1 MPEPEPVD
9 LLETA
14 GAPMAKRV
22 VPLVLVLLV
31 VLFLLRRRRS
41 HG

>member
-14 GAPMAKRV
+14 GAPMAKRL
-22 VPLVLVLLV
+22 VPLVVVVLLV
-31 VLFLLRRRRS
+31 LFVLRRRARR
-41 HG
+41 